1 MNTTEQFRRVLIL
14 TVGTIEIVALR
25 VVFEV
30 EKDLTGKP
38 NKARFDIY
46 GLNESHRYALESSK
60 SVPVQ
65 CEAGYVDGMSVIF
78 LGKLRAGASYR
89 DGASWVTQ
97 LSAGDGAEEVK
108 SSRVNVSIAPGTT
121 TDQVLRQ
128 VAEALGVKPGNLKD
142 TFAMIKADW
151 KAGGN
156 MFPNGTVITGSAA
169 REMTNVCRSLGL
181 DWTIHN
187 GELQIQER
195 GKTLGSQAILL
206 NKTTGMINTPE
217 LDAKGVLRVDCLM
230 QPDVFPGRLLVVDS
244 YRVKGQFRI
253 EKTTHRGDNF
263 GGDWTI
269 SIEAKRY

>member
-1 MNTTEQFRRVLIL
+1 MSTTEQFRRALIL
-14 TVGTIEIVALR
+14 TVGTIEITALR

-46 GLNESHRYALESSK
+46 NLNETHRQQLETAK

-65 CEAGYVDGMSVIF
+65 CDAGYIDGMSVIF
-78 LGKLRAGASYR
+78 LGTLRAGASYR
-89 DGASWVTQ
+89 DGPNWVTQ
-97 LSAGDGAEEVK
+97 LSAGDGAEEIK

-128 VAEALGVKPGNLKD
+128 VAEALGVKVGNLKD
-142 TFAMIKADW
+142 TFAMIKTDW

-156 MFPNGTVITGSAA
+156 LFPNGTVITGSAA
-169 REMTNVCRSLGL
+169 REMTAVCRSLGL

-195 GKTLGSQAILL
+195 GKTLGGEAIFLS
-206 NKTTGMINTPE
+206 KKTGMINTPE
-217 LDAKGVLRVDCLM
+217 LDAKGVLRIDCLM
-230 QPDVFPGRLLVVDS
+230 QPDVFPGRLLVVESD
-244 YRVKGQFRI
+244 RVRGQFRI
-253 EKTTHRGDNF
+253 EKTTHKGDAF